1 MGIKVVGIR
10 NQNELCS
17 RTLCCIKFQRRCL
30 RTDLTALNLS
40 FWCWGYQV
48 GEMWDQLWREFFWD
62 IVLGTPPTFRAGV
75 KELQVKA
82 PRAPLRKLVMCP
94 CSEKSK
100 GQKLG
105 WAIAEEWSKVR
116 SLSNNQPA
124 FRNLL
129 RQSTYECFPCRSG
142 FLRWVM
148 PPEGGWNGA
157 GADLV
162 QQNSKD
168 GGVLH
173 RVKVEVNHQVPW
185 GCKRNSQSGEAQ
197 TWVRVT
203 IGGTLPRTRKCPGDR
218 QL

>member
-48 GEMWDQLWREFFWD
+48 GEMWDRLWREFFWD

-116 SLSNNQPA
+116 SLSTNQPA

-148 PPEGGWNGA
+148 PQKELEWGWSRFSPAEFQGWRGPPQSKSRGEPSGA
-157 GADLV
+157 LGL
-162 QQNSKD
+162 
-168 GGVLH
+168 
-173 RVKVEVNHQVPW
+173 
-185 GCKRNSQSGEAQ
+185 
-197 TWVRVT
+197 
-203 IGGTLPRTRKCPGDR
+203 
-218 QL
+218 